1 MEKFVNIYND
11 PEDKILVVPNKGE
24 KFVNIYDNSEDKII
38 TVPNKVSKCSLYLKT
53 ENALS
58 EYKNSPL
65 RNEVLKNLGI
75 DGTGI
80 SQQIFIVVDE
90 LPNIPEDINKIYVV
104 PNEKGYSEYIW
115 INNVWEPISSQ
126 QQEFIYDEDTYT
138 LTIQ

>member
-1 MEKFVNIYND
+1 MEKFINIYEK
-11 PEDKILVVPNKGE
+11 PEDKIIAVP
-24 KFVNIYDNSEDKII
+24 SKI
-38 TVPNKVSKCSLYLKT
+38 NKCSPYLKT
-53 ENALS
+53 ANALS

-75 DGTGI
+75 DGVGI
-80 SQQIFIVVDE
+80 SQEIFILVDE
-90 LPNIPEDINKIYVV
+90 LPNIPEDVNKIYVV

-115 INNVWEPISSQ
+115 VNNVWEPISSQ

>member
-1 MEKFVNIYND
+1 MEKFINIYEK
-11 PEDKILVVPNKGE
+11 PEDKIIAVPSKTN
-24 KFVNIYDNSEDKII
+24 
-38 TVPNKVSKCSLYLKT
+38 KCSPYLKT
-53 ENALS
+53 ANALS

-75 DGTGI
+75 DEIGI
-80 SQQIFIVVDE
+80 SQEIFILVDE

-138 LTIQ
+138 LTIS